1 MKRIGEEQAIS
12 LIKVVDFFDICLKL
26 ETPAMLNSTGV
37 LGDSVINDMRKI
49 IHVDMDAFYASVEQ
63 RDFPELQGKPLA
75 VGGSPDGRGVVAAA
89 SYQAREFGV
98 RSAMS
103 SREAMQR
110 CPNLIFVRPRF
121 EVYREVSKSIRQI
134 FARYTDCIEP
144 LSLDEAY
151 LDVTAD
157 KMNIGSAIEIARAIK
172 TAIRE
177 ELLLTASAG
186 VSVNKFVAKIASD
199 YEKPDGLT
207 FIGPSRIV
215 AFLEALPVGKFHGV
229 GKVTAKKMNQMG
241 IFHGRDLKRYSENE
255 MIQHF
260 GRSGKFFFQIVRGID
275 DRAVRANRPRKS
287 VGIEDTFPKDLSDPE
302 DLQTELDRLCR
313 NLMDRLD
320 RAGKKGKTLTLKV
333 KFSDFSQITRSIT
346 VPGLTQ
352 SYGELTSLSGQLLSK
367 VGLEEKKVRLLGV
380 TVSNFPEDLEEQT
393 AGKQLRLF

>member
-1 MKRIGEEQAIS
+1 
-12 LIKVVDFFDICLKL
+12 
-26 ETPAMLNSTGV
+26 MLNSTGV

-199 YEKPDGLT
+199 YKKPDGLT